1 MAVSGRIIYLV
12 SYLAVALCIYLWF
25 YIRIDFLRFA
35 FRNPP
40 NGTPLKF
47 VDCIGLWVSHIDKYC
62 YFPALDVL
70 EDNCLTGGRIG
81 HLDDGKRILVLA
93 GMLSRLC
100 FGVKNQFVVVRTER
114 YLDILV

>member
-1 MAVSGRIIYLV
+1 MAVSGGIIYLV
-12 SYLAVALCIYLWF
+12 PYLAVALRIYLWL

-40 NGTPLKF
+40 DGTPLKF
-47 VDCIGLWVSHIDKYC
+47 VDCIGLWVSHIDKYR
-62 YFPALDVL
+62 YFPALNVL
-70 EDNCLTGGRIG
+70 EDDCLAGGRIG

-100 FGVKNQFVVVRTER
+100 IGMKDQLVVVRAEW
-114 YLDILV
+114 YLYILV

>member
-1 MAVSGRIIYLV
+1 MAVPWRIVYPV
-12 SYLAVALCIYLWF
+12 PYLAVALCIYLWF

-47 VDCIGLWVSHIDKYC
+47 VDCIGLWVSHIDKYR

-70 EDNCLTGGRIG
+70 EYDRLAGGRIG
-81 HLDDGKRILVLA
+81 HLGDR
-93 GMLSRLC
+93 
-100 FGVKNQFVVVRTER
+100 E
-114 YLDILV
+114 